1 MDVKGLA
8 VGSLIGN
15 GLAVGESI
23 VKNQWKKLGHRG
35 I

>member
-1 MDVKGLA
+1 MDIKCWA
-8 VGSLIGN
+8 VGNSVGN